1 MTSWRQKTR
10 TLRER
15 VARWL
20 APESHALTGL
30 SCALYA
36 DETVFRI
43 QGSTPYNTVELRIPR
58 PFPDDSSFTF
68 T

>member
-1 MTSWRQKTR
+1 MIDWRRRTR
-10 TLRER
+10 PLRER

-20 APESHALTGL
+20 APESHALAGL
-30 SCALYA
+30 SCAMYA

-58 PFPDDSSFTF
+58 PLPNDPTITF